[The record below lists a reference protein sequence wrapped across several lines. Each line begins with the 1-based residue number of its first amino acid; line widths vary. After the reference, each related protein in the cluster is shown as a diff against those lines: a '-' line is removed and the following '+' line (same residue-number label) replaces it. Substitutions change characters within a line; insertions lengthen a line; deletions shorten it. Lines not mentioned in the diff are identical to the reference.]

1 VNVGAAST
9 LGENE
14 EAFMS
19 EKRHTNRLIHET
31 SPYLRQHAHNP
42 VDWYPWGE
50 EAFERARRED
60 KPILLSIGYS
70 ACHWCHVMERES
82 FENEEIARLMNEH
95 FINIKVDREE
105 RPDLDAI
112 YMSAVQAMTGHGG
125 WPLTVFLTPE
135 GVPFYGGTY
144 FPPVDRHGLP
154 AFPRVL
160 RAVADA
166 YRTRRGEIEKAG
178 RELLAH
184 VQAMNAWR
192 PSERELTPQV
202 LDTAY
207 RALIEQFDPIH
218 GGFGRAPKFPA
229 PMVLEFLLR
238 VYRRTGDAYAL
249 QMVEQTLVRMAR
261 GGIYDQLGGG
271 FHRYAVDAQWL
282 IPHFEKML
290 YDNALLAHV
299 YVIAHQLT
307 GNAFYR
313 EIAEETLDY
322 VRREMT
328 GPHGGFYA
336 AQDADSE
343 GEEGRFYIWT
353 PAEIRA
359 ALGEREGEIVCRYFG
374 VTEWGNFE
382 GKNVLSVP
390 RDPEV
395 IARLE
400 GLTVSELMAIVR
412 RARRVLYERRQQR
425 VKPHRDEKVLA
436 AWNGLMLRSFARAA
450 VVLERDD
457 YYQVARRNAE
467 FLLTALRRDGALWH
481 TFAEGVA
488 KIPAYQDDY
497 ACVIDGLLALYEAD
511 FDPRWFQE
519 ARALTDAMLERFWD
533 AEQGGFFYTSAEH
546 ADVIVRVKEAFD
558 NATPSGNSVA
568 AEVLLRLYHLT
579 GEAAYWERAH
589 AILRLFAEAMQRH
602 PYGFGRMLGALDV
615 MLAPA
620 LEIALV
626 GDWQAPE
633 TRAMRRLL
641 AERYMPHAVVAFR
654 PLDDD
659 EAPRVIPLLRDREP
673 LRDPEGRP
681 APCTAYVCEHF
692 ICHRPVTRPEELEDL
707 LPPKGPAT
715 RA

>member
-1 VNVGAAST
+1 
-9 LGENE
+9 
-14 EAFMS
+14 MD
-19 EKRHTNRLIHET
+19 EKRHVNRLIHET

-42 VDWYPWGE
+42 VDWYPWGD
-50 EAFERARRED
+50 EAFDRARRED

-95 FINIKVDREE
+95 FVNVKVDREE

-112 YMSAVQAMTGHGG
+112 YMSAVQALTGHGG

-160 RAVADA
+160 RAVAEA

-184 VQAMNAWR
+184 LRAMNTWTPTEHA
-192 PSERELTPQV
+192 LTPDI
-202 LDTAY
+202 LDSAY
-207 RALIEQFDPIH
+207 RTLIEQFDATF

-238 VYRRTGDAYAL
+238 MYLRTGDDFARE
-249 QMVEQTLVRMAR
+249 MVERTLVRMAR
-261 GGIYDQLGGG
+261 GGIYDHVGGG

-290 YDNALLAHV
+290 YDNALLAHTYLAAYQITENV
-299 YVIAHQLT
+299 
-307 GNAFYR
+307 FYR
-313 EIAEETLDY
+313 EIVEETLDY
-322 VRREMT
+322 VLREMT
-328 GPHGGFYA
+328 DPQGGFYA

-343 GEEGRFYIWT
+343 GEEGKFYVWT

-359 ALGEREGEIVCRYFG
+359 VLGEREGEIVCRYFG
-374 VTEWGNFE
+374 VTDVGNFE

-400 GLTVSELMAIVR
+400 GLTVSELMALIR
-412 RARRVLYERRQQR
+412 RARQALRVHREQR
-425 VKPHRDEKVLA
+425 IKPLRDEKIIA

-450 VVLERDD
+450 LVLERDD
-457 YYQVARRNAE
+457 YYQAARRNAE
-467 FLLTALRRDGALWH
+467 FLLTALRRDGGLWH
-481 TFAEGVA
+481 TFAQGVA

-497 ACVIDGLLALYEAD
+497 ACIIDGLLALYETD
-511 FDPRWFQE
+511 FDPRWFRE
-519 ARALTDAMLERFWD
+519 ALALTEVMLERFWD
-533 AEQGGFFYTSAEH
+533 AEQGGFFSTSAEH
-546 ADVIVRVKEAFD
+546 GDVLVRLKEAFD

-568 AEVLLRLYHLT
+568 AEVFLRLYHFT
-579 GEAAYWERAH
+579 GDAAYWERAQT
-589 AILRLFAEAMQRH
+589 ILRLFADAMRRH
-602 PYGFGRMLGALDV
+602 PYGFGRVLCALDLA
-615 MLAPA
+615 LAPA
-620 LEIALV
+620 QEIALV
-626 GDWQAPE
+626 GDSEAPE
-633 TRAMRRLL
+633 TRALRRHL
-641 AERYMPHAVVAFR
+641 ATRYLPHAVVAFCR
-654 PLDDD
+654 FGDE
-659 EAPRVIPLLRDREP
+659 EAPRLIPLLRDREP
-673 LRDPEGRP
+673 LRDPEGHP
-681 APCTAYVCEHF
+681 APCTAYVCENF
-692 ICHRPVTRPEELEDL
+692 VCHQPVTRVEELDRR

-715 RA
+715 RT

>member
-1 VNVGAAST
+1 
-9 LGENE
+9 
-14 EAFMS
+14 MD
-19 EKRHTNRLIHET
+19 EKRHVNRLIHET

-42 VDWYPWGE
+42 VDWYPWGD

-82 FENEEIARLMNEH
+82 FEDEEIARLMNEH
-95 FINIKVDREE
+95 FVNIKVDREE
-105 RPDLDAI
+105 RPDVDAI
-112 YMSAVQAMTGHGG
+112 YMSVVQAMTGHGG

-135 GVPFYGGTY
+135 GIPFYGGTY

-184 VQAMNAWR
+184 VRAMNTWT
-192 PSERELTPQV
+192 PSEHALTPDI
-202 LDTAY
+202 LDSAY
-207 RALIEQFDPIH
+207 RALIEQFDATH

-229 PMVLEFLLR
+229 PTVLEFLLR
-238 VYRRTGDAYAL
+238 MYLRTGDDFARK
-249 QMVEQTLVRMAR
+249 MVEHTLVRMAR
-261 GGIYDQLGGG
+261 GGIYDQVGGG

-290 YDNALLAHV
+290 YDNALLAHTYLV
-299 YVIAHQLT
+299 AYQIT
-307 GNAFYR
+307 GDAFYR
-313 EIAEETLDY
+313 EIVEETLDY
-322 VRREMT
+322 VLREMT
-328 GPHGGFYA
+328 DPHGGFYA

-343 GEEGRFYIWT
+343 GEEGKFYVWT

-359 ALGEREGEIVCRYFG
+359 VLGEREGEIVCRYFG

-400 GLTVSELMAIVR
+400 GLTVSELMALIR
-412 RARRVLYERRQQR
+412 RARQALRAHREHRT
-425 VKPHRDEKVLA
+425 KPLRDEKILV

-450 VVLERDD
+450 LVLNRDE
-457 YYQVARRNAE
+457 YYQAARRNAE
-467 FLLTALRRDGALWH
+467 FLLTALRRDGGLWH
-481 TFAEGVA
+481 TFAHGVA

-497 ACVIDGLLALYEAD
+497 ACLIEGVLALYETD
-511 FDPRWFQE
+511 FDPRWFRE
-519 ARALTDAMLERFWD
+519 ALALTEAMLERFWD
-533 AEQGGFFYTSAEH
+533 AEHGGFFYTSAEH
-546 ADVIVRVKEAFD
+546 SDVLVRVKEALD
-558 NATPSGNSVA
+558 TATPSGNAVA
-568 AEVLLRLYHLT
+568 AEIFLRLYHLT
-579 GEAAYWERAH
+579 GDAAYWERAQ
-589 AILRLFAEAMQRH
+589 AVLRLFADPMRRH
-602 PYGFGRMLGALDV
+602 PYGFGRMLCALDLA
-615 MLAPA
+615 LAPA
-620 LEIALV
+620 QEIALV
-626 GDWQAPE
+626 GDPEAPE
-633 TRAMRRLL
+633 TRALRRHL
-641 AERYMPHAVVAFR
+641 AARYLPHAVVAFR
-654 PLDDD
+654 RFGDE
-659 EAPRVIPLLRDREP
+659 EAPRLIPLLRHREP

-681 APCTAYVCEHF
+681 VPCTVYVCENF
-692 ICHRPVTRPEELEDL
+692 VCHQPVTRIEELEHW
-707 LPPKGPAT
+707 LPPKVPAT

>member
-1 VNVGAAST
+1 
-9 LGENE
+9 
-14 EAFMS
+14 MD
-19 EKRHTNRLIHET
+19 EKRHVNRLIHET

-42 VDWYPWGE
+42 VDWYPWGD
-50 EAFERARRED
+50 EAFDRARRED

-95 FINIKVDREE
+95 FVNIKVDREE

-112 YMSAVQAMTGHGG
+112 YMSAVQALTGHGG

-160 RAVADA
+160 RAVAEA

-184 VQAMNAWR
+184 LRAMNTWTPA
-192 PSERELTPQV
+192 EHALTPDL
-202 LDTAY
+202 LDAAY
-207 RALIEQFDPIH
+207 RTLIEHFDATH

-238 VYRRTGDAYAL
+238 IYLRTGDDFARE
-249 QMVEQTLVRMAR
+249 MVERTLVRMAR
-261 GGIYDQLGGG
+261 GGIYDHVGGG

-290 YDNALLAHV
+290 YDNALLAHT
-299 YVIAHQLT
+299 YLAAYQIT
-307 GNAFYR
+307 GNVFYR
-313 EIAEETLDY
+313 EIVEETLDY
-322 VRREMT
+322 VLREMT
-328 GPHGGFYA
+328 DPHGGFYA

-343 GEEGRFYIWT
+343 GEEGKFYVWT

-359 ALGEREGEIVCRYFG
+359 VLGEREGEIVCRYFG
-374 VTEWGNFE
+374 VTDWGNFE

-400 GLTVSELMAIVR
+400 GLTVPELMALIR
-412 RARRVLYERRQQR
+412 RARQTLRAHREQR
-425 VKPHRDEKVLA
+425 TKPLRDEKIIA

-450 VVLERDD
+450 LVLNRDE
-457 YYQVARRNAE
+457 YYQAARRNAE
-467 FLLTALRRDGALWH
+467 FLLAALRRDKGLWH
-481 TFAEGVA
+481 TFAHGVA

-497 ACVIDGLLALYEAD
+497 ACLIDGLLALYETD
-511 FDPRWFQE
+511 FDPRWFRE
-519 ARALTDAMLERFWD
+519 ALALTQVMLEHFWD
-533 AEQGGFFYTSAEH
+533 AEQGGFFSTSPEH
-546 ADVIVRVKEAFD
+546 RDVPVRLKEAFD

-568 AEVLLRLYHLT
+568 AEVFLRLYRFT
-579 GEAAYWERAH
+579 GDVVYWERAQ
-589 AILRLFAEAMQRH
+589 AILRLFADAMRRH
-602 PYGFGRMLGALDV
+602 PYGFGRLLCALDLA
-615 MLAPA
+615 LAPA
-620 LEIALV
+620 QEIALV
-626 GDWQAPE
+626 GDPEAPE
-633 TRAMRRLL
+633 TCALRRHL
-641 AERYMPHAVVAFR
+641 AACYLPHAVVAFR
-654 PLDDD
+654 RVGDE
-659 EAPRVIPLLRDREP
+659 EAPRLIPLLRDREP

-681 APCTAYVCEHF
+681 VPCTVYVCENF
-692 ICHRPVTRPEELEDL
+692 VCHPPVTRIEELERW
-707 LPPKGPAT
+707 LPPKVSAT
-715 RA
+715 HS